1 MSSGLSQVALQ
12 SCVSCAAFVDLF
24 RRLFISRWLLP
35 LYSRLD
41 YGNATLAGLQA
52 CLLNRLQTVFNA
64 AARSIAGLRLSEHI
78 TNALASFYRLWAPER
93 IKFKLAVIAYTELFT
108 ALHLSTCQTG
118 CSTSLI
124 WQLALHYHLRPPLPP
139 MFLGFNQDPIMHQ
152 FTKFQQNGTIR
163 GWVGAIYPFAI
174 RAPFSVLDLTGSNF

>member
-1 MSSGLSQVALQ
+1 VKANTARLYTAVFNKFFGIYIDSDLSSACRRMSSGLSQVALQ

-78 TNALASFYRLWAPER
+78 TNALASFYRL
-93 IKFKLAVIAYTELFT
+93 
-108 ALHLSTCQTG
+108 
-118 CSTSLI
+118 
-124 WQLALHYHLRPPLPP
+124 
-139 MFLGFNQDPIMHQ
+139 
-152 FTKFQQNGTIR
+152 
-163 GWVGAIYPFAI
+163 
-174 RAPFSVLDLTGSNF
+174 